1 MLLGDDPTTPG
12 ARRRPLDARDLDA
25 FQYLFF
31 TGKGGVGKTSVSCAV
46 ATALADSGERVLL
59 VTTDPAS
66 NLGDVFGQQV
76 GRDPVPARDVPG
88 LWLEEVDPVRE
99 AAAYRERVV
108 GPYRGILPD
117 DAIANIEEQL
127 SGSCTVEIAAF
138 DRFACLLADEGVA
151 SAYDHIVFDTAPTGH
166 TLRMLE
172 LPSAWTSFLD
182 ENTTGTS
189 CLGQLSGL
197 GDRRADYRRAMD
209 VLKDESHCAL
219 VLVSRPQ
226 RLSLGEAARSARELG
241 DFGIRTR
248 LLVVNGCIEGPA
260 EETARAMAASQREA
274 LDRLPEGL
282 RDVERRWVP
291 LRAFDV
297 TGANSLRRLLS
308 PIDAP
313 SDEGGSAAMPA
324 SATDAAQAV
333 PSERA
338 HAARPQLASLADLT
352 SDLLARGVRVV
363 LTMGKGGVGKTSV
376 AVEVARRLAAAGERV
391 RLTTTD
397 PADHIAA
404 FDLEGLEVSHIDEA
418 AELARYQEEVLAKA
432 RETMGADDLA
442 YVEEDLRSPC
452 TQEIATFRAFA
463 RIVEHADEETV
474 VVDTAPTG
482 HTLLLLGS
490 AQSLAKQI
498 EHTGGDVPQSVVD
511 LLPRLRDPAQTQIV
525 VVTLPEDTPVR
536 EATRLVADLDRARIP
551 HGWWVVNQCLSL
563 TRTSDPVLAAR
574 AAAEAPWIE
583 RARELSAGRLVGIPW
598 DASGKVG

>member
-1 MLLGDDPTTPG
+1 M
-12 ARRRPLDARDLDA
+12 
-25 FQYLFF
+25 
-31 TGKGGVGKTSVSCAV
+31 
-46 ATALADSGERVLL
+46 
-59 VTTDPAS
+59 
-66 NLGDVFGQQV
+66 
-76 GRDPVPARDVPG
+76 
-88 LWLEEVDPVRE
+88 RE

-197 GDRRADYRRAMD
+197 GDRRADYRRAM
-209 VLKDESHCAL
+209 
-219 VLVSRPQ
+219 
-226 RLSLGEAARSARELG
+226 
-241 DFGIRTR
+241 
-248 LLVVNGCIEGPA
+248 
-260 EETARAMAASQREA
+260 AASQREA

-282 RDVERRWVP
+282 RDVECRWVP

-313 SDEGGSAAMPA
+313 SDEGGSAAVPA

-352 SDLLARGVRVV
+352 SDLLARVVRVV

-391 RLTTTD
+391 RLTMTD

-418 AELARYQEEVLAKA
+418 AELARYREEVLAKA

-598 DASGKVG
+598 DANGKVG